1 MNNRHG
7 DIRPLVGAYVIG
19 AVPQHEMPALRS
31 HILTCDDCMAEA
43 EGLSETVSMLTLL
56 VAPLAP
62 PAGFAD
68 RVLARATVDLTP
80 SGAPARAPAPK
91 RSRLNLFSYAAVA
104 LCVILL
110 TVFVVD
116 SRQGPVGDEATV
128 DLVLQTDGGLDLS
141 GSGDAVAKL
150 VASEDGGAIFVARGL
165 DEAPAGRTYQLWLM
179 DGNCADPTRSTC
191 TITSAGTF
199 QVSAGGTAVLRTP
212 RSIAGVERTAVTL
225 EPQGG
230 SSKPTTG
237 PLIIS
242 A

>member
-1 MNNRHG
+1 MDNRHE

-19 AVPQHEMPALRS
+19 AVPQDEMPALRS

-43 EGLSETVSMLTLL
+43 EGLSDVVSLLTLS
-56 VAPLAP
+56 VAPVTP
-62 PAGFAD
+62 PAGFHD
-68 RVLARATVDLTP
+68 RVLARVTADRPP
-80 SGAPARAPAPK
+80 SDAAAPAPK
-91 RSRLNLFSYAAVA
+91 RSRLNRFSYAAVA

-116 SRQGPVGDEATV
+116 SRRGPVGDEATV

-141 GSGDAVAKL
+141 GRGDAVAKL
-150 VASEDGGAIFVARGL
+150 VASEDGGAIFGARGL
-165 DEAPAGRTYQLWLM
+165 DMAPAGRTYQLWLM
-179 DGNCADPTRSTC
+179 DGDCASPTSPTC

-199 QVSAGGTAVLRTP
+199 QAGADGTAVLRTP
-212 RSIAGVERTAVTL
+212 RSIAGVERTAITL

-230 SSKPTTG
+230 SSKPTTAL
-237 PLIIS
+237 LIIS

>member
-1 MNNRHG
+1 M
-7 DIRPLVGAYVIG
+7 PLVGLHVIG
-19 AVPQHEMPALRS
+19 AVPQDETPALRS
-31 HILTCDDCMAEA
+31 HILTCDECMVEA
-43 EGLSETVSMLTLL
+43 ESLSDVVSVLALSVVAET
-56 VAPLAP
+56 P
-62 PAGFAD
+62 PAGFAE
-68 RVLARATVDLTP
+68 RVVARATADRASSDASSL
-80 SGAPARAPAPK
+80 ARK
-91 RSRLNLFSYAAVA
+91 RSRLNVFSYAAVA

-141 GSGDAVAKL
+141 GQGDAVAKL

-165 DEAPAGRTYQLWLM
+165 DEAPAGHTYQLWLM
-179 DGNCADPTRSTC
+179 DGNCAAPKAPTC
-191 TITSAGTF
+191 TVTSAGTF
-199 QVSAGGTAVLRTP
+199 GVAPGGTAVLRTP
-212 RSIAGVERTAVTL
+212 RSIAGVERTAITL

-230 SSKPTTG
+230 SSKPTTP